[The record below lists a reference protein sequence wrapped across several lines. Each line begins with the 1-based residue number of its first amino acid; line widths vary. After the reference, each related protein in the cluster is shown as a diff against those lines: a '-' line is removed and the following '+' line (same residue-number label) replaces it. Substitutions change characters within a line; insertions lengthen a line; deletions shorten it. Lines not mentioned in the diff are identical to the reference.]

1 MTTFLHDLRYGT
13 RMLAKDPGVGAI
25 AILSLALGIGACT
38 TIFSIVDAILLRAL
52 PYPNPQ
58 QIVRVW
64 EQAPDGRHMNFA
76 DPNFDDFRAQN
87 TTLASLAEYAYELG
101 SVSGG
106 SEPTRVN
113 IAEVSADFFKCLGVE
128 PFRGRAFAP
137 DEQRAHGTPAVI
149 VSYSYWQRYLGGARD
164 LSNLRLTMEGGVYS
178 VVGVM
183 PAGFD
188 FPAGVAAWIP
198 RELDP
203 ELPSRTAHNFQA
215 LGRLR
220 NGITIAQARANLSA
234 IARRI
239 RDRYGNKVDLN
250 DVAVLPLAD
259 AMVGDMRTALLTLL
273 GAVGLLLLIAC
284 TNVAGLLLAGN
295 AARRRELAIRI
306 ALGAGRAR
314 LTQQMLA
321 ESLLLA
327 SAAGVLGICIALAAV
342 RILPVILPV
351 NLPRK
356 QGIAVN
362 LSVLLF
368 ALAATAAVAIALG
381 LFAAWRASNPDPQ
394 YALSSGSRFHSGSGS
409 SQRVRAV
416 LVIGEIGATFVILVG
431 AGLLG
436 RSFLRLISTSPGFQ
450 HQNLITMEFP
460 SPVSLN
466 PGAFDQFQPQD
477 RSGLIVL
484 QIHSLEEIVARLRA
498 IPGVQ
503 DVGLTGAM
511 PVANGDDL
519 ADGNFLILNGAKPPA
534 SYEEF
539 DRMALNTSQVGRAEY
554 CVAGADY
561 FRTMGIPL
569 VRGRMFGGQDDINSP
584 HVAVISQALARQ
596 RWPDQ
601 DPVGQTIEFGNMDG
615 NLTPLTVVG
624 VAGDVRA
631 AGLNSPSPPI
641 VYVDYRQRG
650 MTFNASPTVLIR
662 STVPAGEVFSAARRI
677 LRELV
682 PDVSVKFSTFAAE
695 MGGWLASRRFLL
707 LLVGLFS
714 AVALILAAVG
724 IYGVVAFSVTQR
736 TQEIGVRLAL
746 GAQRRPA
753 SYRWR
758 RCAHGRHRC
767 CHWSAASLALTR
779 LIATLL
785 CISSTDPS
793 PS

>member
-239 RDRYGNKVDLN
+239 RDRSGNKVDLN

-314 LTQQMLA
+314 
-321 ESLLLA
+321 
-327 SAAGVLGICIALAAV
+327 
-342 RILPVILPV
+342 
-351 NLPRK
+351 
-356 QGIAVN
+356 
-362 LSVLLF
+362 
-368 ALAATAAVAIALG
+368 
-381 LFAAWRASNPDPQ
+381 
-394 YALSSGSRFHSGSGS
+394 
-409 SQRVRAV
+409 
-416 LVIGEIGATFVILVG
+416 
-431 AGLLG
+431 
-436 RSFLRLISTSPGFQ
+436 
-450 HQNLITMEFP
+450 
-460 SPVSLN
+460 
-466 PGAFDQFQPQD
+466 
-477 RSGLIVL
+477 
-484 QIHSLEEIVARLRA
+484 
-498 IPGVQ
+498 
-503 DVGLTGAM
+503 
-511 PVANGDDL
+511 
-519 ADGNFLILNGAKPPA
+519 
-534 SYEEF
+534 
-539 DRMALNTSQVGRAEY
+539 
-554 CVAGADY
+554 
-561 FRTMGIPL
+561 
-569 VRGRMFGGQDDINSP
+569 
-584 HVAVISQALARQ
+584 
-596 RWPDQ
+596 
-601 DPVGQTIEFGNMDG
+601 
-615 NLTPLTVVG
+615 
-624 VAGDVRA
+624 
-631 AGLNSPSPPI
+631 
-641 VYVDYRQRG
+641 
-650 MTFNASPTVLIR
+650 
-662 STVPAGEVFSAARRI
+662 
-677 LRELV
+677 
-682 PDVSVKFSTFAAE
+682 
-695 MGGWLASRRFLL
+695 
-707 LLVGLFS
+707 
-714 AVALILAAVG
+714 
-724 IYGVVAFSVTQR
+724 
-736 TQEIGVRLAL
+736 
-746 GAQRRPA
+746 
-753 SYRWR
+753 
-758 RCAHGRHRC
+758 
-767 CHWSAASLALTR
+767 
-779 LIATLL
+779 
-785 CISSTDPS
+785 
-793 PS
+793 